1 MFFIVDLTSIYTSEY
16 SSIFRMETLKDSFL
30 RTPRIR
36 FLPFNHQFLQCYL
49 NKIHSKDCQLI
60 SSSDFI
66 EFQWNKQIKRDTNIS
81 LTIELTKHFNFIDQK
96 KEDLQKRREKNPRI
110 KIPSNDENNIQSP
123 LSIVDLSSPTVISHF
138 PTMSRIINEEKLH
151 LNLNSDHHLSKKIP
165 LKWNLN
171 AFENPNASIVLLTY
185 KNHKWKNSNHLVKIF
200 PTEDKNIYSITFVD
214 QPTIFQD
221 EKIH

>member
-1 MFFIVDLTSIYTSEY
+1 
-16 SSIFRMETLKDSFL
+16 METLKDSFL

-49 NKIHSKDCQLI
+49 NKIPSKDCQLI

-66 EFQWNKQIKRDTNIS
+66 EFQWTKQIKPDTTIS

-96 KEDLQKRREKNPRI
+96 KEDLQKRRPRM
-110 KIPSNDENNIQSP
+110 KIPSNDENNTQSP
-123 LSIVDLSSPTVISHF
+123 SSMVDLSSPTVISHF

-165 LKWNLN
+165 LKWNSN
-171 AFENPNASIVLLTY
+171 AFENRNASLVLLTY
-185 KNHKWKNSNHLVKIF
+185 KNHKWKNCNHLVTIL
-200 PTEDKNIYSITFVD
+200 PTENKNIYSITFVD
-214 QPTIFQD
+214 QPKLFED
-221 EKIH
+221 EIIH